1 MKIVNFS
8 MIKKIITSIIFI
20 SAIVTGLYFVFTY
33 KEEPKNDLQKFTD
46 LISATAGP
54 TSSSTTTA
62 NLTGVIGSNKPVKGK
77 IFFDS
82 LEVEIN
88 GTSFS
93 TTKLSPGYYGITVQD
108 SEGKSYLTSPTS
120 IQVFP
125 GKNDIKISVFN

>member
-1 MKIVNFS
+1 
-8 MIKKIITSIIFI
+8 MIKKIITSIFFI
-20 SAIVTGLYFVFTY
+20 SAIISGLYFVFTY
-33 KEEPKNDLQKFTD
+33 KKEPKSDLQKFTD

-54 TSSSTTTA
+54 TSTSSTSTS
-62 NLTGVIGSNKPVKGK
+62 LTGVIGSNKPIKGK
-77 IFFDS
+77 IFVGS
-82 LEVEIN
+82 LEMEIS
-88 GTSFS
+88 GTSFG